1 MIELDDAKTLFSFDK
16 DLEPVLKVPSSETV
30 RIRTK
35 DCFGNQLQGPEDQ
48 LSEIDWEA
56 INPATGPIY
65 VEGAVAG
72 GALKV
77 HIDNIELDAQTSSCT
92 GKDEGVC
99 GDRFSDWATHFC
111 KVEDGKVVW
120 DERLSIPLAPMIGVI
135 GVAPEGEPVNCGT
148 PGKHGGNMDNT
159 AIAAGAT
166 LYFPVA
172 VDGALFGCGDMH
184 AVMGDGEVSV
194 SGAEVAGY
202 ATVTLTAL
210 PELSV
215 PNPLIE
221 NDTHF
226 GIIVSAESLD
236 KASELAVQQ
245 MVDLL
250 ASRTNES
257 EADLVM
263 LLSLVAD
270 VRVCQMVDPEKTVRF
285 MVPKYVLDAIGFSL

>member
-1 MIELDDAKTLFSFDK
+1 MIELDDSKTLFSFGK
-16 DLEPVLKVPSSETV
+16 DLEPVLKVPSGETV

-72 GALKV
+72 GTLKV

-120 DERLSIPLAPMIGVI
+120 DERLSIPVAPMIGVI

-236 KASELAVQQ
+236 KAAELAVQQ
-245 MVDLL
+245 MIDLL
-250 ASRTNES
+250 ASCTNES

-285 MVPKYVLDAIGFSL
+285 MVPKYVLDAIGFTL

>member
-16 DLEPVLKVPSSETV
+16 DLEPVLKVPSGETV

-72 GALKV
+72 GTLKV

-236 KASELAVQQ
+236 KAAELAVQQ

-250 ASRTNES
+250 ASCTNES

>member
-16 DLEPVLKVPSSETV
+16 DLEPVLKVPSGETV

-72 GALKV
+72 GTLKV
-77 HIDNIELDAQTSSCT
+77 HIVNIELDAQTSSCT
-92 GKDEGVC
+92 GKDEGVY

-221 NDTHF
+221 NETHF

-236 KASELAVQQ
+236 KAAELAVQQ

>member
-1 MIELDDAKTLFSFDK
+1 MIELDDSKTLFSFDK
-16 DLEPVLKVPSSETV
+16 DLEPVLKVPSGETV

-72 GALKV
+72 GTLKV

-221 NDTHF
+221 NETHF

-236 KASELAVQQ
+236 KAAELAVQQ

-285 MVPKYVLDAIGFSL
+285 MVPKYVLDAIGFTL